1 MSHIKSD
8 LTFFFSLWSFS
19 DDEVKFRHIKVQMR
33 DDHTPTYRFTD
44 LRSWAIRLHL
54 GDSSS
59 SRLPFNLAQ
68 YSVSFDYTDTDGDEV
83 MIILDSCIEDAI
95 NQFKEEGS
103 VKVFANVRDI
113 GGMDTLHRVEQR
125 ATMESLFAP
134 TNRFRDLYRARERD
148 DDEDDDEEYNDQRM
162 NDLVELELV
171 TGSSL
176 EDTFLH
182 CGLTWSDYYSFARGK
197 MVWLSPDV
205 FFDSYGIGTNF
216 QTDYREFL
224 TVIIAPNEEDTSQA
238 SKFVHVCARSE
249 AHATVA
255 SDILLQLLTTCESRK
270 VDLRGGLQG
279 GDISDCFPVSG
290 LAFSH
295 FLAQSRNLRVL
306 CVYGFELDT
315 SHCRAIDALTR
326 TDLQIELFGCK
337 VTESG
342 ENILLECIRQN
353 RGPTKLFWCRID
365 TRRLADTLRG
375 NNSVTTLAPRGL
387 CSDEERLVLVQAL
400 AENEGIV
407 KLDLNT
413 APTTDEIWIALW
425 RSVAHHPKLEKL
437 GLPQYRSTWRDGN
450 TDAQKTLR
458 MQVMVDAL
466 RINTVLHTVELH
478 RVDFDEEILDSTVYP
493 LLLANR
499 YRPRVRAITEVE
511 GLLRPKLLGRAL
523 GSISSNPSLIWMF
536 LSGNANVRVGTVTAQ
551 AKESA

>member
-68 YSVSFDYTDTDGDEV
+68 YSVYFDYTDTDGDEV

-224 TVIIAPNEEDTSQA
+224 TVKHRNSYTFAPVQKHTQPL
-238 SKFVHVCARSE
+238 H
-249 AHATVA
+249 
-255 SDILLQLLTTCESRK
+255 LT
-270 VDLRGGLQG
+270 
-279 GDISDCFPVSG
+279 FY
-290 LAFSH
+290 FS
-295 FLAQSRNLRVL
+295 S
-306 CVYGFELDT
+306 
-315 SHCRAIDALTR
+315 
-326 TDLQIELFGCK
+326 
-337 VTESG
+337 
-342 ENILLECIRQN
+342 
-353 RGPTKLFWCRID
+353 
-365 TRRLADTLRG
+365 
-375 NNSVTTLAPRGL
+375 
-387 CSDEERLVLVQAL
+387 
-400 AENEGIV
+400 
-407 KLDLNT
+407 
-413 APTTDEIWIALW
+413 
-425 RSVAHHPKLEKL
+425 
-437 GLPQYRSTWRDGN
+437 
-450 TDAQKTLR
+450 
-458 MQVMVDAL
+458 
-466 RINTVLHTVELH
+466 
-478 RVDFDEEILDSTVYP
+478 
-493 LLLANR
+493 
-499 YRPRVRAITEVE
+499 
-511 GLLRPKLLGRAL
+511 
-523 GSISSNPSLIWMF
+523 
-536 LSGNANVRVGTVTAQ
+536 
-551 AKESA
+551 